1 MHTLEPL
8 DSRYTIEKEYC
19 GYEYSKWV
27 LRFCDEW
34 IDCFSCY
41 ADAKIAAFQH
51 NRERLEKL

>member
-19 GYEYSKWV
+19 GYLYSKWV

-34 IDCFSCY
+34 IDCFDEY
-41 ADAKIAAFQH
+41 HQAQNHAIIH
-51 NRERLEKL
+51 NLKRLEKL